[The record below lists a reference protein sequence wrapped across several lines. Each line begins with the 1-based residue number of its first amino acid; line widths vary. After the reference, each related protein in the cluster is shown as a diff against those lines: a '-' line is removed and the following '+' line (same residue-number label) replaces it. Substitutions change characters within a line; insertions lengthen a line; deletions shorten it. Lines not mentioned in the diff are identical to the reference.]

1 MVPRPS
7 RPESI
12 ETSGSAPEPPEP
24 RLPRFTGW
32 LRPAV
37 DAVARTKSSVHK
49 KLLFGF
55 LVGALL
61 LVAMGV
67 LSLVVIG
74 RMNARMTDLNDLDVK
89 SSRAQDML
97 YQVTAQSHYRAM
109 ALLTKDDSFNI
120 KIVDAKKT
128 FVEDLDAMERAD
140 PAESALFHRLRAD
153 NDSYVQS
160 SAGVL
165 ALFNAGNFQ
174 AAQDLHLAEEH
185 PKSHVLED
193 SLHTL
198 ITEAEGEK
206 TEARAAFVSSRRLLT
221 TTVIAFSAASVIVAL
236 LLGFLLSWAF
246 ILPVRKMEQALAA
259 ITAGRLRQ
267 RVQVPNRDEL
277 GQLARDLNDMSDR
290 LAESFEEQQTLA
302 TQLSETNDSLGRA
315 SEAKSHFLASVSHEL
330 RTPMNAILGFTDAI
344 LAGVDGPLNSEQR
357 TSLEWVQR
365 GGRDLLG
372 LINEI
377 LDLSKIEAGKLT
389 LSVEPFE
396 PRELVEAVLAQHR
409 SLAAQKGIS
418 LHWRDLG
425 TLDEVRLDRQRL
437 RQVLVN
443 LLGNALKFTTEGAVT
458 VETSGVSEGIFQV
471 SVHDTGPG
479 IAADQHEAIF
489 EEFHQAAGSTGGTG
503 LGLAIS
509 RRLARAM
516 GGEVTLES
524 VPGSGSTFHLRLP
537 QDCQVIPDANA
548 VSGHATD
555 NGQVLLLSV
564 DDDPSVAPLL
574 QKMLAAHGYRVF
586 ASSSASA
593 AADDA
598 RRLQP
603 AAILLDILMPERDGP
618 DILRELKTDP
628 ETSTIPVIIV
638 SVVDPSDVSAAAD
651 EHLSKPVRQE
661 PLLQALAR
669 WVGTAELRQ

>member
-1 MVPRPS
+1 VD
-7 RPESI
+7 
-12 ETSGSAPEPPEP
+12 GAEPQ
-24 RLPRFTGW
+24 LPPLTGW
-32 LRPAV
+32 LRPVV
-37 DAVARTKSSVHK
+37 DAVARIKASVHK

-61 LVAMGV
+61 LVALGA

-109 ALLTKDDSFNI
+109 ALLTKDDSFNV
-120 KIVDAKKT
+120 KIADAKKT
-128 FVEDLDAMERAD
+128 FVDTLDAMERAD
-140 PAESALFHRLRAD
+140 PAESAFFDQLRAD
-153 NDSYVQS
+153 NDSFAQS
-160 SAGVL
+160 SATVL
-165 ALFNAGNFQ
+165 ALYDAGDFQ
-174 AAQDLHLAEEH
+174 AAQNLHLAEEH

-193 SLHTL
+193 SLHAL
-198 ITEAEGEK
+198 VTEAEGEK
-206 TEARAAFVSSRRLLT
+206 TDARAAFVSSRRLLT
-221 TTVIAFSAASVIVAL
+221 TTVIAFSATSVVVAL

-277 GQLARDLNDMSDR
+277 GKLARDLNDTSDR
-290 LAESFEEQQTLA
+290 LAASFEEQQTLA
-302 TQLSETNDSLGRA
+302 TRLSETNESLARA

-344 LAGVDGPLNSEQR
+344 LAGVDGPLNAEQR
-357 TSLEWVQR
+357 TSLAWVQR

-389 LSVEPFE
+389 LSPELFD

-409 SLAAQKGIS
+409 SLAAQKGIR
-418 LHWRDLG
+418 LDWRDMG
-425 TLDEVRLDRQRL
+425 TLDEVRLDRQRV

-443 LLGNALKFTTEGAVT
+443 LLGNALKFTSEGAVT
-458 VETSGVSEGIFQV
+458 VETSGVREGVLQV
-471 SVHDTGPG
+471 TVRDTGPG

-489 EEFHQAAGSTGGTG
+489 EEFHQATGSGGGTG

-509 RRLARAM
+509 RRLARAL
-516 GGEVTLES
+516 GGDVTLES
-524 VPGSGSTFHLRLP
+524 VPGNGSTFHLRLP
-537 QDCQVIPDANA
+537 QDCQVVPDAAA
-548 VSGHATD
+548 VSGHALV

-574 QKMLAAHGYRVF
+574 QKMLAPHGYRVL

-593 AADDA
+593 AVDDA

-603 AAILLDILMPERDGP
+603 AVILLDLLMPERDGP
-618 DILRELKTDP
+618 DILRELKSDP
-628 ETSTIPVIIV
+628 ETSSIPVIIV
-638 SVVDPSDVSAAAD
+638 SVVDPSDVSEVAD

-669 WVGTAELRQ
+669 WVGAAELRQ